1 MQVVQHELEGL
12 CRERPG
18 LTPRPTRDVAALKD
32 LVNNEKVRHITA
44 CSYASQLVTNQL
56 CVGVRCGR
64 QKVTETPVVLCEG
77 VDAGGWRLSGYLWS
91 HLRYGCAQN
100 DAVLAAQAY
109 LNFLLQL
116 RSVWKAMLYA
126 VVIVEPLQGSQCQI
140 VETSKKSQKGF
151 LVQKC
156 SLC

>member
-1 MQVVQHELEGL
+1 MRGDLAASQREVTGGQQRHAAAREQMQVVQHELEGL

-91 HLRYGCAQN
+91 HLRYG
-100 DAVLAAQAY
+100 
-109 LNFLLQL
+109 
-116 RSVWKAMLYA
+116 
-126 VVIVEPLQGSQCQI
+126 
-140 VETSKKSQKGF
+140 
-151 LVQKC
+151 
-156 SLC
+156 